1 MKNLLVTLVLIHLTL
16 SLPWITKEEFEIRKA
31 LSRTTST
38 TTTTTTTTTA
48 PPKLIENSI
57 GLRTSFDRSSR
68 CMSSQQCVLLSR
80 CMNECNSVR
89 GGLLQTDIKVG
100 IQILFSSYEDIFL
113 YCSLNN
119 IYKMCFA
126 V

>member
-89 GGLLQTDIKVG
+89 VMLLQTDSKVG
-100 IQILFSSYEDIFL
+100 IQRLFKDFKDNFL
-113 YCSLNN
+113 F
-119 IYKMCFA
+119 IA
-126 V
+126 VPTTFQ